1 MQTAAELGAP
11 EPRRMAA
18 RPVDW
23 IVEIRVEGAVVE
35 VMETRLWGREKVVEV
50 MPGGF

>member
-11 EPRRMAA
+11 EPRRMAS

-23 IVEIRVEGAVVE
+23 MVDIRVEGAVVE
-35 VMETRLWGREKVVEV
+35 VMETREVGMEKVVDV
-50 MPGGF
+50 MPVIP